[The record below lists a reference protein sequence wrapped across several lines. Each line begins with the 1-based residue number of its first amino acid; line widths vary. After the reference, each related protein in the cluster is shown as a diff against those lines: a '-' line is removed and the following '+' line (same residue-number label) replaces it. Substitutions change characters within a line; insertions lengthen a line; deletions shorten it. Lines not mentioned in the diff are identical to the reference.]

1 MQLWV
6 FTGILLCY
14 GGGNNSW
21 GYLLDIG
28 GEEREV
34 SSAVVGRDA
43 C

>member
-1 MQLWV
+1 MELWV

-14 GGGNNSW
+14 DGGNKSW
-21 GYLLDIG
+21 EYLLHIG

-34 SSAVVGRDA
+34 SSAVVGRDV